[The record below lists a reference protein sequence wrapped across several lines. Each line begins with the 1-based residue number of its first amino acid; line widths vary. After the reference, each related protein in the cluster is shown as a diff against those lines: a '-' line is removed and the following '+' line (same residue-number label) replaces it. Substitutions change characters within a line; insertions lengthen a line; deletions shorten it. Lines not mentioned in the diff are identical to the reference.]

1 MKAKKATILGL
12 IALPTNFIF
21 YYEFLHVIVHK
32 SGLNFFG
39 KGMSNKATQGQVP
52 GLAGL
57 YGLWK
62 QDIFFVMNSILKV
75 KFLRLQL
82 KFCCNWSIG
91 SREKQLFVT
100 EFFAEIFRWFLS
112 TTVLSF

>member
-1 MKAKKATILGL
+1 MEQLLPNLDRSVFSSIEFTTEIKLKFKGHKGQKKPGFR
-12 IALPTNFIF
+12 ALTALLQKFYF
-21 YYEFLHVIVHK
+21 YYEFLHVLVHK

-62 QDIFFVMNSILKV
+62 QDIVF
-75 KFLRLQL
+75 
-82 KFCCNWSIG
+82 G
-91 SREKQLFVT
+91 G
-100 EFFAEIFRWFLS
+100 EFNA
-112 TTVLSF
+112 